1 MVIYP
6 LYLDLNRNN
15 FVTLKYIAM
24 KKVMLLMV
32 CMVVISFA
40 ANAQRFAY
48 VDTKYIL
55 EKLPDYKSA
64 QQKLDD
70 QATAWQK
77 EIDQK
82 NDALKKMYAKYQ
94 AEEFLLTADLK
105 KQREDDIV
113 KAEDELKDLQKNRFG
128 MNGDLFKKRQELI
141 QPIQDKV
148 FDAVQKIAQMRSYD
162 FVFDKASGTAAMLY
176 TNPQYDVSEEIL
188 KKLGM

>member
-1 MVIYP
+1 
-6 LYLDLNRNN
+6 
-15 FVTLKYIAM
+15 M

-32 CMVVISFA
+32 CMVVVSFA

-94 AEEFLLTADLK
+94 AE
-105 KQREDDIV
+105 
-113 KAEDELKDLQKNRFG
+113 
-128 MNGDLFKKRQELI
+128 
-141 QPIQDKV
+141 
-148 FDAVQKIAQMRSYD
+148 
-162 FVFDKASGTAAMLY
+162 
-176 TNPQYDVSEEIL
+176 
-188 KKLGM
+188 